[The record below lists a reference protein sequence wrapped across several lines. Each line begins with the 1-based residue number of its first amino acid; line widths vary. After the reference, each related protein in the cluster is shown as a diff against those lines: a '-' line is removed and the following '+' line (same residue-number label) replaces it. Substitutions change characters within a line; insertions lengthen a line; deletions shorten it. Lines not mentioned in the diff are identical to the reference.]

1 MKIISSIMPMYNL
14 TVEGI
19 EEAMDYLRTG
29 GKNQYTTV
37 QMLKGLAY

>member
-1 MKIISSIMPMYNL
+1 MYNL

-19 EEAMDYLRTG
+19 EDAMNFLRTG